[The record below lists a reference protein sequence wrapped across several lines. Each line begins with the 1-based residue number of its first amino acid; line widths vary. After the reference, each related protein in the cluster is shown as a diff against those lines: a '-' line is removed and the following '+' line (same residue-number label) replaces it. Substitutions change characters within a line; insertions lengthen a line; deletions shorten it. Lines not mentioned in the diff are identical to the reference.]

1 MPRDES
7 KTVVYK
13 GNISKLDEKQI
24 QILRMDPLRVHPILR
39 VLMITTALSNI
50 ETTMHDA
57 GAMCLMT
64 VILFITHH
72 FYVHS

>member
-1 MPRDES
+1 MPRDAS

-13 GNISKLDEKQI
+13 GYISKLDEKQI

-39 VLMITTALSNI
+39 VLITTTVFSNI
-50 ETTMHDA
+50 KTTMHDA
-57 GAMCLMT
+57 CAMWLMT